1 MEKGYSCFHQGLFV
15 VDLSRLSSVIA
26 DTSPRL
32 SAAELKAGEK
42 EVGKIDFE
50 KRQFCPISNEIKLML
65 GWDFEKQ
72 RHHF

>member
-26 DTSPRL
+26 DTTPRL

-42 EVGKIDFE
+42 EVFGKINFE
-50 KRQFCPISNEIKLML
+50 KKGSFVP
-65 GWDFEKQ
+65 
-72 RHHF
+72 